1 MATNTVKS
9 EKARFDTKLPLE
21 QKLLFEKAAHLGGYR
36 SLTDF
41 IIATVQVKAKE
52 IVNENE
58 QVLVSKRDSEIF
70 FEAITNPAKPNE
82 ALQLA
87 ANDFKSLFSE

>member
-1 MATNTVKS
+1 MTTNTVKS

-21 QKLLFEKAAHLGGYR
+21 QKKLFEKAARLGGYR

-52 IVNENE
+52 IINESE
-58 QVLVSKRDSEIF
+58 QILISKRDSEIF
-70 FEAITNPAKPNE
+70 FDAIMNPDKPNE

-87 ANDFKSLFSE
+87 ANDFNSLFSE